1 MEQDLAK
8 KTIRGA
14 YDDPE
19 TVLRYMGGSYLWKSE
34 EILVERFFP
43 KAGDVLDLGCGTGR
57 TSIPLSRKGLHVV
70 GMDLS
75 FLMVKEAQ
83 LEAARNGLLVDF
95 LQMDALSL
103 AFKENSF
110 DGALFSFN
118 AMDHMVGYKGKVQVL
133 SQILRVLKPRAPFIF
148 SAHRIWSPPHLS
160 ALIRGGLKLNLG
172 KILGMTYMEKEWGE
186 LYNLNASNPEE
197 RYSHFMISR
206 KWESALREAG
216 FIIVCRQSRSQLESN
231 RLRQRIRSCVS
242 SYNYMFFVA
251 CKPG

>member
-1 MEQDLAK
+1 MLLLYLDNLSLNNPKPNRRNLPVKYLSYRLHCAVASDADHSRGSQF
-8 KTIRGA
+8 IR
-14 YDDPE
+14 
-19 TVLRYMGGSYLWKSE
+19 
-34 EILVERFFP
+34 
-43 KAGDVLDLGCGTGR
+43 
-57 TSIPLSRKGLHVV
+57 
-70 GMDLS
+70 DLS
-75 FLMVKEAQ
+75 FLMVKEAL

-133 SQILRVLKPRAPFIF
+133 SQILRVLKPRATFIF

-186 LYNLNASNPEE
+186 LYNLNASNGN
-197 RYSHFMISR
+197 RRFVR
-206 KWESALREAG
+206 LALL
-216 FIIVCRQSRSQLESN
+216 S
-231 RLRQRIRSCVS
+231 
-242 SYNYMFFVA
+242 FVVNPDLNW
-251 CKPG
+251 KVIG